1 MWYKIICI
9 TTEKTSTK
17 KSNTSPLLITIDA
30 SWFSVWSKKVSANT
44 IKVFYLRETN
54 IGKKV

>member
-30 SWFSVWSKKVSANT
+30 SWFSV
-44 IKVFYLRETN
+44 
-54 IGKKV
+54 